1 MTFDTL
7 IRLRLG
13 LTRLLARKDVMMMM
27 MMMMMMMIHLKRG
40 KKNLSRSF
48 LASRAWEN
56 VVFAIWVKEGG
67 SSLLLDLRYKGPRK
81 AKISPIRH
89 SRGTGEADLRESQST
104 IPSRLVFA
112 FALLF

>member
-1 MTFDTL
+1 M
-7 IRLRLG
+7 
-13 LTRLLARKDVMMMM
+13 RLLARKDL
-27 MMMMMMMIHLKRG
+27 MMIHLKRG
-40 KKNLSRSF
+40 KKKLVEDF
-48 LASRAWEN
+48 ILASRAWEN

-67 SSLLLDLRYKGPRK
+67 GSIFLDLRYKGRRK